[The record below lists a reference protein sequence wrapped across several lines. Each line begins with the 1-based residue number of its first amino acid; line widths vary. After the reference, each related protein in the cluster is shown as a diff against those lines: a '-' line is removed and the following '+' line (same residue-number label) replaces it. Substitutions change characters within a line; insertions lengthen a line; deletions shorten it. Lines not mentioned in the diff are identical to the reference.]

1 MKIKHM
7 QCTIRL
13 IIQLSLSE
21 VYISSCPVFPQKGE
35 GRKTGGGVSPIPKPL
50 LQNNTL

>member
-7 QCTIRL
+7 QRTIRL

-35 GRKTGGGVSPIPKPL
+35 GKKGGGVSPIPKPL